1 MKKLL
6 LITVLTLMSNLCLF
20 ASSDLKLVK
29 GSVAELKGSKA
40 TICAK
45 WDYSNSTIENKAIN
59 DFLNEKGDEWKR
71 DYPKEIAKAEE
82 NFLSRLKDKASKHV
96 TPVEGDDADY
106 KIVVKVKNFSYGS
119 TGASVWVGFGAGD
132 ARMWG
137 TLEIYKK
144 GASEPIAV
152 IDIDGAGGSGYGNEK
167 RRVECYREMAEL
179 LADIL
184 KKGK

>member
-20 ASSDLKLVK
+20 AGSDLKLVK
-29 GSVAELKGSKA
+29 GSVSELKGSKA
-40 TICAK
+40 TICAT

-106 KIVVKVKNFSYGS
+106 KIVVTVKNFSYGS

-137 TLEIYKK
+137 TLEI
-144 GASEPIAV
+144 
-152 IDIDGAGGSGYGNEK
+152 
-167 RRVECYREMAEL
+167 
-179 LADIL
+179 
-184 KKGK
+184 

>member
-1 MKKLL
+1 M
-6 LITVLTLMSNLCLF
+6 
-20 ASSDLKLVK
+20 
-29 GSVAELKGSKA
+29 
-40 TICAK
+40 
-45 WDYSNSTIENKAIN
+45 
-59 DFLNEKGDEWKR
+59 
-71 DYPKEIAKAEE
+71 
-82 NFLSRLKDKASKHV
+82 
-96 TPVEGDDADY
+96 TPVEGDYADY

>member
-6 LITVLTLMSNLCLF
+6 LITVLTLISNLCLF

-29 GSVAELKGSKA
+29 GSVSELKGSKA

-106 KIVVKVKNFSYGS
+106 KIVVKVK
-119 TGASVWVGFGAGD
+119 AG
-132 ARMWG
+132 
-137 TLEIYKK
+137 
-144 GASEPIAV
+144 
-152 IDIDGAGGSGYGNEK
+152 NN
-167 RRVECYREMAEL
+167 
-179 LADIL
+179 
-184 KKGK
+184 